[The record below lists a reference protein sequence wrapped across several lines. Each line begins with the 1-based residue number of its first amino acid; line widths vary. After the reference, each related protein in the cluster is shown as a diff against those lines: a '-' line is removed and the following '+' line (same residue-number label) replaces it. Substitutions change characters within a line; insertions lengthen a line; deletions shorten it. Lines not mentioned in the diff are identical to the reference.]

1 MTHPT
6 GVTAATLPETARKAV
21 IEAVHRE
28 HAPSTW
34 RDLCTWERAQV
45 THEDVL
51 QRLGVADDEELCAVL
66 SQDKPGESLYTD
78 YEMERLV
85 HGIKDEIAV
94 ERAQAKLPLELWR
107 RANQDVQ

>member
-6 GVTAATLPETARKAV
+6 GAAAATLPETARKAV
-21 IEAVHRE
+21 VEAVHRE
-28 HAPSTW
+28 YVPSTW
-34 RDLCTWERAQV
+34 RDLCARERAQV
-45 THEDVL
+45 TREDVL
-51 QRLGVADDEELCAVL
+51 QRLGVADDEQLRVVL

-85 HGIKDEIAV
+85 QGIKDEIAV
-94 ERAQAKLPLELWR
+94 ERAQAKLPHELWR